1 LRIGIFCRDIEKK
14 LPVLLLIGKG
24 EEAQLVVERMRRAG
38 YPVVRVVSP
47 FAEEGYRVI
56 ERREVDRVVVVMPER
71 GRELFEV
78 LYSLSRYGVRV
89 EVPVDGREM
98 LSVVDEKMLRG
109 KFLFDVG
116 KSSFSVAG
124 TVVKW
129 LFDKVVSL
137 LALVVLVPL
146 FLYLAVRIRRD
157 SADPILF
164 CQERIGLRGRPFMI
178 YKFRTMV
185 TCAEEDGPQL
195 SMKNDPRITPF
206 GAFMRK
212 YRLDELPQF
221 WNVLKGDMSLVG
233 PRPER
238 RYFIDQILERAP
250 YYFLI
255 HNVRPGITSLGMV
268 KYGYAIN
275 VDQMIERLQ
284 YDIIY
289 YNKMSLWLDVKIL
302 FLTVKTVIGGRGV

>member
-1 LRIGIFCRDIEKK
+1 
-14 LPVLLLIGKG
+14 
-24 EEAQLVVERMRRAG
+24 
-38 YPVVRVVSP
+38 
-47 FAEEGYRVI
+47 
-56 ERREVDRVVVVMPER
+56 
-71 GRELFEV
+71 
-78 LYSLSRYGVRV
+78 
-89 EVPVDGREM
+89 
-98 LSVVDEKMLRG
+98 VDEKMLRR

-116 KSSFSVAG
+116 KSNFSAVG

-137 LALVVLVPL
+137 LVLVVLAPL
-146 FLYLAVRIRRD
+146 FLYLAVRTRRD
-157 SADPILF
+157 SAGPILF
-164 CQERIGLRGRPFMI
+164 CQERIGRRGRPFMI

-185 TCAEEDGPQL
+185 TYAEENGPQL
-195 SMKNDPRITPF
+195 SMENDPRITPF

-238 RYFIDQILERAP
+238 RYFIDRILERAP
-250 YYFLI
+250 YYFLV

-268 KYGYAIN
+268 RYGYAVN
-275 VDQMIERLQ
+275 RDQMIERLQ
-284 YDIIY
+284 HDIVY

-302 FLTVKTVIGGRGV
+302 FLTVKTVVAGRGV

>member
-1 LRIGIFCRDIEKK
+1 MLERKRRR
-14 LPVLLLIGKG
+14 LLLIGKDERLQSVLYQKQAYQNSIVIG
-24 EEAQLVVERMRRAG
+24 GSIDSGDLFRFIEDGVDEIVISEAERKT
-38 YPVVRVVSP
+38 
-47 FAEEGYRVI
+47 
-56 ERREVDRVVVVMPER
+56 
-71 GRELFEV
+71 LFEV
-78 LYSLSRYGVRV
+78 LYSLGRYKVAV
-89 EVPVDGREM
+89 KIPLDKKEI
-98 LSVVDEKMLRG
+98 LSVVDEKILRG
-109 KFLFDVG
+109 KFLFDIG
-116 KSSFSVAG
+116 KSNFSVVG

-137 LALVVLVPL
+137 LALVVLIPL
-146 FLYLAVRIRRD
+146 FLYLAARIRRD
-157 SADPILF
+157 LAGPILF
-164 CQERIGLRGRPFMI
+164 CQERIGRQGRPFMI

-185 TCAEEDGPQL
+185 TCAEDDGPQL

-212 YRLDELPQF
+212 YRLDELHQF

-238 RYFIDQILERAP
+238 RYFIDRILERAP

-268 KYGYAIN
+268 KYGYAVN

-284 YDIIY
+284 HDIVY
-289 YNKMSLWLDVKIL
+289 YNRMSLWLDVKIL
-302 FLTVKTVIGGRGV
+302 FLTVKTVVAGRGV